1 MIKTNRIVKYIFETN
16 RSIDLNELWIMCE
29 KGFFTKKEMKEFYYL
44 IGSSEN
50 FIAETFD
57 N

>member
-1 MIKTNRIVKYIFETN
+1 MSKTNRIVKYIFETN

-29 KGFFTKKEMKEFYYL
+29 KGFFTKKEREEFYYL